1 MAIPLSLLFLLFLY
15 VIFSIIYTKKIKDSR
30 QNLPPSPPKLPFIG
44 NLHQIRRLLHRC
56 LHDLSK
62 KVCPSCGNLIFSS
75 SEAAEEVL
83 KTHDLECCT
92 RPKALGMQTFSRKGK
107 DIGLASYG
115 EDWIE
120 LRKLAILEFFSAKKV
135 RSFRYIREE
144 ENDLMIKKLTVSA
157 LKQYPV
163 DLSKTLFSL
172 AASIIFRSAFGQNFA
187 ETKHINKE
195 KIEELIFEALI
206 NMSFKFSDLFPTAG
220 LGWFMDFVLGEH
232 KRLHNI
238 FAEVDTF
245 VKKVADDHLNIKHG
259 VTTQDRPDIVDV
271 MLEMIHKQEEDDSSF
286 RLTIDHLHG
295 VISEFIPER
304 FIDDPMDYRGQSFEM
319 LPFGS
324 GRRMCPGM
332 SFGIATIELGLL
344 NLLYF
349 FDWELPEEKKDMDME
364 EAGDVIVVKKVPLEL
379 LPVIREKHN
388 HPNQNS
394 FTILELLFVLSDCL
408 FKKKCNLCN
417 SVSKTMF

>member
-1 MAIPLSLLFLLFLY
+1 
-15 VIFSIIYTKKIKDSR
+15 
-30 QNLPPSPPKLPFIG
+30 
-44 NLHQIRRLLHRC
+44 
-56 LHDLSK
+56 
-62 KVCPSCGNLIFSS
+62 
-75 SEAAEEVL
+75 
-83 KTHDLECCT
+83 
-92 RPKALGMQTFSRKGK
+92 MQTFSRKGK

-245 VKKVADDHLNIKHG
+245 VKKLADDHLNIKHG

-271 MLEMIHKQEEDDSSF
+271 MLEMIHKQEEDNSSF
-286 RLTIDHLHG
+286 KLTIDHLHG
-295 VISEFIPER
+295 VISV
-304 FIDDPMDYRGQSFEM
+304 S
-319 LPFGS
+319 
-324 GRRMCPGM
+324 
-332 SFGIATIELGLL
+332 IESLVH
-344 NLLYF
+344 
-349 FDWELPEEKKDMDME
+349 D
-364 EAGDVIVVKKVPLEL
+364 
-379 LPVIREKHN
+379 
-388 HPNQNS
+388 S
-394 FTILELLFVLSDCL
+394 
-408 FKKKCNLCN
+408 
-417 SVSKTMF
+417 